1 MNLQKAL
8 FEEEHSFKYPSTRFQ
23 GSKRKLL
30 NELEAEF
37 SNFEFK
43 SCIDLFS
50 GSGSVSFLLRKLGK
64 EVCANDY
71 LKFNENTAKVFL
83 TDHSKNEINQAMTLL
98 PALLNDEPK
107 NNKKYV
113 QTNFENIFFTDSE
126 NKEID
131 NFCQNINR
139 IEPKIRFILIY
150 AVGQSLLKKRPYNL
164 FHRANLGMRLSDV
177 KRSFGNKKTWD
188 TPILNH
194 SIKAIEELLDMRL
207 SNLPTGSTMN
217 VNSSGFFK
225 LNNKVD
231 LVYLD
236 PPYIP
241 AKGSAID
248 YSDFYGFLEGLVDYD
263 LFKITNSTAAHK
275 PLSLLNSAWSKKES
289 AEIELNKIIKY
300 WEKSHIIL
308 SYRDDGAFSTDEL
321 ENIFKKNNRNVELKV
336 LSNYKYALS
345 HSIKSNEILL
355 ISNSGSFTKKMTSH

>member
-1 MNLQKAL
+1 MKLQNVL
-8 FEEEHSFKYPSTRFQ
+8 FEKEQTFKYPSTRFQ

-30 NELEAEF
+30 DELETEF
-37 SNFEFK
+37 ENIEFK
-43 SCIDLFS
+43 SCIDLFG

-64 EVCANDY
+64 LVCTNDY

-83 TDHSKNEINQAMTLL
+83 ANYSQSDISEAIRLL
-98 PALLNDEPK
+98 PLLLNDEPD

-113 QTNFENIFFTDSE
+113 EANFVNIFFTSSE

-131 NFCQNINR
+131 NFCQNIVH
-139 IEPKIRFILIY
+139 IESNLKQILIY

-188 TPILNH
+188 TPILAH
-194 SIKAIEELLDMRL
+194 SIKAIEELLCMGL
-207 SNLPTGSTMN
+207 SKLPIGTTMN
-217 VNSSGFFK
+217 VNTSDFSK
-225 LNNKVD
+225 LSNKVD
-231 LVYLD
+231 LIYLD

-248 YSDFYGFLEGLVDYD
+248 YSDFYGFLEGLVDYE
-263 LFKITNSTAAHK
+263 LFNVTDTKVAHK
-275 PLSLLNSAWSKKES
+275 PLSLLNSAWTKKET
-289 AEIELNKIIKY
+289 AEVELRNIVKY
-300 WEKSHIIL
+300 WNKSHIVL
-308 SYRDDGAFSTDEL
+308 SYRDDGAFSVDEL
-321 ENIFKKNNRNVELKV
+321 ESIFKENNRNVELKI

-355 ISNSGSFTKKMTSH
+355 ISNV